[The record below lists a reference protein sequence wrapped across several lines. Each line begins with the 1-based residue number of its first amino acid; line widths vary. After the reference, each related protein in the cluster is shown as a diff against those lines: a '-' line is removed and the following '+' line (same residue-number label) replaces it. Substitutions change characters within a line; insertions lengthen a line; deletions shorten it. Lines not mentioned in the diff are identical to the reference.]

1 MILWKW
7 VPHGSSQYCAH
18 NFTENTQPVLS
29 SKFLSYKWQW
39 KYCRPLS
46 TSKWWVLFF
55 FLSGMLS
62 SFNTTRPLSSKSM
75 VFLCQYCHS
84 TLSFGI
90 CAQYE
95 PNRVWNMDRQKKK
108 NLEEPFPSKKMKK
121 SWSFV
126 HWQRFSPKTIFQCW
140 SMNKLSLTGTECCIH
155 TGTEHCDSGCG
166 ADTSVQHQVSCNYW
180 KTPHSQIV
188 CAR

>member
-1 MILWKW
+1 MVGVI
-7 VPHGSSQYCAH
+7 
-18 NFTENTQPVLS
+18 
-29 SKFLSYKWQW
+29 
-39 KYCRPLS
+39 
-46 TSKWWVLFF
+46 F

-140 SMNKLSLTGTECCIH
+140 SMNKLSITGTECCIH
-155 TGTEHCDSGCG
+155 VTVAVELTHLYSIKFLVIIGKLHIHRLC
-166 ADTSVQHQVSCNYW
+166 VQGKRAPLEATHYPLGIFPPVLENR
-180 KTPHSQIV
+180 I
-188 CAR
+188 